1 MIDGYYQSFQTPK
14 QPPLNSQTNHQNFGQ
29 NQNHQSENMQ
39 TTEEDIVN
47 SINQQLL
54 KQQDRPPYYNQN
66 MLYRMFTNK
75 KKSKLNEKGGSSEF
89 SSQNSDQMK
98 NFEQNQSE
106 EERDNQ
112 SQSQQKKESNSS
124 QFSNIEMS
132 NMNVQQLKLFKQSSC
147 QIQERQEGDECNQ
160 QFNKKLTKRMK
171 NDKGNQSQGSQD
183 DDDEGE
189 DEEDYQSQDLP
200 QGKTNWQKSFLNE
213 TLENVKIKSSS
224 FMNRSASFNL
234 KNSDNFNISGDLIQ
248 SKDGDSDQQQQTSL
262 SSIAS
267 PFVRK
272 QNKRT
277 LSFALPSNRFGNNM
291 LGSNNIIGND
301 KIQNMQG
308 EFSQSMGQLTG
319 VNQRMSVSQQSQSPQ
334 IQQQSN
340 LNDKNSI
347 LKVYKNQKQ
356 HYFLQKCFFYLN
368 SFYRFK
374 KLSSDHF
381 KAMDKSAVNGESDQD
396 EQTLTEYAQQQFKY
410 ILISLLQV
418 IPVISPSSHFKNIWD
433 VCQMIVQVYTFW
445 ILPISISTGRDLYDL
460 VGDPISHIT
469 IPVFLLLDLIVSMNT
484 GYNKNGATVLEK
496 DKIIDHYYY
505 EGGLTF
511 DILSLISIICLS
523 FRKNH
528 IHENFD
534 NYYDPTTYLLL
545 IYFVKYFQFCKT
557 AKKVE
562 DRLDLSPKK
571 KNALSLFN
579 LLVNVLFISHL
590 FASIWI
596 FIGRQQQL
604 MIGDSYLNKRTIYNL
619 DWYDWY
625 IQTIYYVVV
634 TMTTVGYGDI
644 VPATNTEFIV
654 SIGIMLFACGIF
666 AYNVNAIGAILD
678 EFYRQKR
685 IIDEKMAVI
694 NAYMSR
700 HNINLNLRYQIR
712 DYLENFWIQ
721 SAEKHEEMES
731 MIINDLPK
739 YLQKNLIEEVN
750 HVVLKKSPIFRKNFS
765 RNVCMRLSHIL
776 KEVHY
781 PPNQLICSKDTQDD
795 NSIYFI
801 RNGTVQI
808 SYFNPSQTH
817 QNTHQNQQNNGQ
829 NNQQNQTNGAP
840 HQPSPQTSFLIT
852 NPNNQGQQISQQ
864 INNQN
869 ATPQFSQSFYN
880 LKNGDS
886 FGELSFFTGQNR
898 SATVR
903 AVDFTTLI
911 KIERQEFI
919 QLLST
924 SPADYEKFCFIKD
937 RIMFK
942 QAYQDIG
949 VKCYSC
955 QRYDHLISQCPVI
968 HLVPNKYITLLKYN
982 YNPEN
987 KERVKHDRSDR
998 AKFHS
1003 ITETEIL
1010 KTAAQELYPDG
1021 NFDFQSGDEL
1031 ESTESS
1037 GSSSQSSS
1045 QSNSDEDDMSQSS
1058 KSDKSHNSKKSVSF
1072 NNSQNKMSHF
1082 QKFSEKQ
1089 KSISEKSGSDSSDQ
1103 SSQNSNSDSDDNNKK
1118 KSKSTSQSLKKLS
1131 SSNQLKTI
1139 QGLNKISETKKE
1151 QDFSDSD
1158 QSQKSCHINPNKKIP
1173 LGDKFQIM
1181 NSKNKQT
1188 KEIEFNSNSKQSSVY
1203 DKNNNKIQKNS
1214 LIKKGGG
1221 GQHSS
1226 FSSKSSSML
1235 VTNQQNDQLLLSPQ
1249 MCKNNNEN
1257 NKNFESKDKQTLKNF
1272 NMPDEN
1278 NNQQTL
1284 MKLFQ
1289 KLVDKFIV
1297 EENEGQTDQDQ
1308 NNQSNQMVDI
1318 EVDFSQDFQIYYPQ
1332 YNQANIIKKYN
1343 DLTAKQ
1349 NQSAFVM
1356 AFQISK
1362 KQDIKETEQDSP
1374 TKSKGRSSVFLKF
1387 NPRFSIAPAGLR

>member
-1 MIDGYYQSFQTPK
+1 MSA
-14 QPPLNSQTNHQNFGQ
+14 
-29 NQNHQSENMQ
+29 
-39 TTEEDIVN
+39 VN
-47 SINQQLL
+47 NQQYIM
-54 KQQDRPPYYNQN
+54 QQIFQQSSYQIEERQDEDEHNQQH
-66 MLYRMFTNK
+66 NK
-75 KKSKLNEKGGSSEF
+75 K
-89 SSQNSDQMK
+89 MI
-98 NFEQNQSE
+98 
-106 EERDNQ
+106 
-112 SQSQQKKESNSS
+112 KKRNSS
-124 QFSNIEMS
+124 
-132 NMNVQQLKLFKQSSC
+132 
-147 QIQERQEGDECNQ
+147 
-160 QFNKKLTKRMK
+160 
-171 NDKGNQSQGSQD
+171 KGNQSQNSQD

-189 DEEDYQSQDLP
+189 DEEDYHSQDLP
-200 QGKTNWQKSFLNE
+200 QRQTNWQKSFLNE
-213 TLENVKIKSSS
+213 TLENVKVKSSS

-234 KNSDNFNISGDLIQ
+234 KNSNNFNISGDLLQ

-277 LSFALPSNRFGNNM
+277 LSFALPSNRFGNNF
-291 LGSNNIIGND
+291 LGSNNIIENE
-301 KIQNMQG
+301 KILNMQG

-319 VNQRMSVSQQSQSPQ
+319 VNQRISISQQIQQPQ
-334 IQQQSN
+334 IQQP
-340 LNDKNSI
+340 LNQQDKNSI

-356 HYFLQKCFFYLN
+356 HYFLQKCFFYLT

-374 KLSSDHF
+374 KLSGDHF
-381 KAMDKSAVNGESDQD
+381 KAMDKSAVIGESDQD
-396 EQTLTEYAQQQFKY
+396 EQTLTDYAQQQFKQ

-418 IPVISPSSHFKNIWD
+418 VPVISPSSHFKNIWD
-433 VCQMIVQVYTFW
+433 VCQMVVQVYTFW
-445 ILPISISTGRDLYDL
+445 ILPISISTGRDLCNL
-460 VGDPISHIT
+460 VGDPISHIM

-511 DILSLISIICLS
+511 DILSLLSIICLS

-528 IHENFD
+528 IYENFD
-534 NYYDPTTYLLL
+534 NYYDPTTYFLL
-545 IYFVKYFQFCKT
+545 IYFIKYFQFCKT

-562 DRLDLSPKK
+562 DRLDLSSKK
-571 KNALSLFN
+571 KNVLSLFN

-590 FASIWI
+590 FASVWI

-604 MIGDSYLNKRTIYNL
+604 MIGDSYLNKRLIYHNN
-619 DWYDWY
+619 WYEWY

-644 VPATNTEFIV
+644 VPSTNTEFVV

-739 YLQKNLIEEVN
+739 YLQKNLIQEVN

-765 RNVCMRLSHIL
+765 RSTCMGLSHIL

-781 PPNQLICSKDTQDD
+781 LPNQLICSKDIQDD
-795 NSIYFI
+795 SSIYFI
-801 RNGTVQI
+801 RNGTVQV
-808 SYFNPSQTH
+808 SYLNPEKNH
-817 QNTHQNQQNNGQ
+817 QNSNQNKQNNGS
-829 NNQQNQTNGAP
+829 NSTTNGVP
-840 HQPSPQTSFLIT
+840 HQSSPQTSFLIPT
-852 NPNNQGQQISQQ
+852 LNNQGSQITQQ
-864 INNQN
+864 INNQS
-869 ATPQFSQSFYN
+869 ATSQFSQSFYI

-898 SATVR
+898 SATIR

-942 QAYQDIG
+942 QEYQDIG

-955 QRYDHLISQCPVI
+955 QRYDHLISQCPLI

-987 KERVKHDRSDR
+987 KERVKHDRQDR
-998 AKFHS
+998 NKFHS
-1003 ITETEIL
+1003 ITEIDML
-1010 KTAAQELYPDG
+1010 KQAAKELYPDG
-1021 NFDFQSGDEL
+1021 IFDYQSGDEL

-1037 GSSSQSSS
+1037 GLSSQSSS
-1045 QSNSDEDDMSQSS
+1045 QSNSDEDGKSQSS
-1058 KSDKSHNSKKSVSF
+1058 KSDKSHSSKKSVSY
-1072 NNSQNKMSHF
+1072 NNSQSKMSHF
-1082 QKFSEKQ
+1082 QKFSERQKQ
-1089 KSISEKSGSDSSDQ
+1089 ISEKSGSDSSDK
-1103 SSQNSNSDSDDNNKK
+1103 NSKNSDSDSEDNNKK
-1118 KSKSTSQSLKKLS
+1118 RSKSNSQSSKKLN
-1131 SSNQLKTI
+1131 SSNQLKMH
-1139 QGLNKISETKKE
+1139 GLNKISETKKE

-1158 QSQKSCHINPNKKIP
+1158 SSQKSSHINSNKKLIQS
-1173 LGDKFQIM
+1173 DRFQ
-1181 NSKNKQT
+1181 NNYKNKQT
-1188 KEIEFNSNSKQSSVY
+1188 KEIEFNSSSKQSSIL

-1214 LIKKGGG
+1214 LIKRGGG
-1221 GQHSS
+1221 GQQSS
-1226 FSSKSSSML
+1226 FSSKSSSLL
-1235 VTNQQNDQLLLSPQ
+1235 VTNQQNDLLLLSPKLN
-1249 MCKNNNEN
+1249 KNNNDN
-1257 NKNFESKDKQTLKNF
+1257 NKNVESKEKQSLKSF

-1308 NNQSNQMVDI
+1308 NNKSNQMFDVELDQC
-1318 EVDFSQDFQIYYPQ
+1318 QDFQVYYPQ
-1332 YNQANIIKKYN
+1332 HNQANIIKKYN
-1343 DLTAKQ
+1343 DLTTKQ

-1374 TKSKGRSSVFLKF
+1374 TKTKGRSSVFLKF